1 MPAIAWL
8 RVTGFLSGWLVYEFG
23 SKVQV
28 NGRRVVCLQHLDGMR
43 DILRMETVD
52 DMELSP
58 DMPVELSLSASRYGV
73 ISTAMTLNPE
83 ATERVYHLSLEE
95 LLSFVPIEVPRV
107 RLTKEGLLRPWS
119 GNAMLSDAQAKA
131 LLRLLREAF
140 WEDVERYAGRYAR
153 EHEGEKY
160 AQEDMIA
167 AFCRMTKTSDIHV
180 EAIRREWQR
189 RCKRRWF
196 QVSSGDWPVI
206 ET

>member
-8 RVTGFLSGWLVYEFG
+8 RVTDFVRGWLDYEFG

-28 NGRRVVCLQHLDGMR
+28 NGRRVVCLHHLDGVR
-43 DILRMETVD
+43 DILRMEAVD
-52 DMELSP
+52 DVELSP
-58 DMPVELSLSASRYGV
+58 DLPVELSLSAQRY
-73 ISTAMTLNPE
+73 SMLQAAMTLSPE

-107 RLTKEGLLRPWS
+107 RLTEEGLLRPWS
-119 GNAMLSDAQAKA
+119 GDTMLGDAQAKA

-140 WEDVERYAGRYAR
+140 WEDVERFARRYAR
-153 EHEGEKY
+153 QREGEKY

-167 AFCRMTKTSDIHV
+167 AFCQKTKTSDIHV

-189 RCKRRWF
+189 RAKRTAHG
-196 QVSSGDWPVI
+196 SK
-206 ET
+206 

>member
-1 MPAIAWL
+1 MAKSFKMPAIAWL
-8 RVTGFLSGWLVYEFG
+8 RVTEFIRGWLDYEFG

-28 NGRRVVCLQHLDGMR
+28 NGRRVVCLHHLDGVR

-58 DMPVELSLSASRYGV
+58 DLPVELSLSASRYGV
-73 ISTAMTLNPE
+73 ISAAMTLSPE
-83 ATERVYHLSLEE
+83 ATERLYHLSLEE

-107 RLTKEGLLRPWS
+107 RLTEEGLLRPW
-119 GNAMLSDAQAKA
+119 GGDAMFGEQQAKE
-131 LLRLLREAF
+131 LLRLLRQYF
-140 WEDVERYAGRYAR
+140 WESVEQFARRYAR

-167 AFCRMTKTSDIHV
+167 AFCKMTKTSELHI

-189 RCKRRWF
+189 RAKRTAHG
-196 QVSSGDWPVI
+196 SK
-206 ET
+206 